1 MGLLDKILGRGG
13 AAAADAGP
21 GPFDCEAVKDALV
34 PLVDA
39 LGALADAMDTD
50 DAPMTNP
57 GWSGRVRDLRGS
69 RADLRLLMSRGSFER
84 DDLFE
89 VLVGV
94 RPLYRGAPPAAFAH
108 LAGLNDDVRSAIEA
122 VHAAS
127 R

>member
-13 AAAADAGP
+13 AADDTP
-21 GPFDCEAVKDALV
+21 GPFDCERVKAAIG
-34 PLVDA
+34 PLATA

-50 DAPMTNP
+50 DAPMSNP
-57 GWSGRVRDLRGS
+57 GWSGRVRDLRNAGGQ
-69 RADLRLLMSRGSFER
+69 LRMLAGRTSFER
-84 DDLFE
+84 EDLFD

-94 RPLYRGAPPAAFAH
+94 RPLYRGAPPAAYAH
-108 LAGLNDDVRSAIEA
+108 LSGLNDDVTAAIEA